1 MPASPSSAVKT
12 ISKKSRPITPA
23 SSADAVKKVLQQP
36 RFKDLSFSFRGECM
50 SDVGSV
56 FAALLKDDDA
66 SLSLCHYSAK
76 TTAHL
81 PGVDGIVVFR
91 LYDGMMDRFVRSI
104 ESSLDVMGQLDG
116 DVHVINETLNFTTD
130 YDGNRT
136 YTGEQRD
143 TLMDHLNEK
152 LADISFS
159 DVAV

>member
-12 ISKKSRPITPA
+12 ISKKSRPVA
-23 SSADAVKKVLQQP
+23 AAADAVKKVMTP

-76 TTAHL
+76 TTAHFS
-81 PGVDGIVVFR
+81 GVDGIVVFR
-91 LYDGMMDRFVRSI
+91 LYDSMMDRFVRSI

-143 TLMDHLNEK
+143 TLMDHLTEK

-159 DVAV
+159 DVAAAV